1 MNKKIIDREIFFS
14 IYYPEEQERDEEWF
28 KKETKENNV
37 VSKRMNRFKYKSI
50 KRHVVQG

>member
-28 KKETKENNV
+28 RNEV
-37 VSKRMNRFKYKSI
+37 KRNERSLEMQKT
-50 KRHVVQG
+50 